1 MVTWV
6 RWGSGIRRTARR
18 GGVDP
23 FSALE
28 VQFALSRLD
37 REITRLLQ
45 GEDASRRFAQGHH
58 LRAAVLAY
66 EQLLVEACRLA
77 EVPSLPEAGGLRRVM
92 AEAELQARGWAW

>member
-1 MVTWV
+1 MVAWV
-6 RWGSGIRRTARR
+6 RWGSGIRRTVRR

-28 VQFALSRLD
+28 VQLALSRLD

-45 GEDASRRFAQGHH
+45 DEEASHRFAQGHH

-77 EVPSLPEAGGLRRVM
+77 EVPSLPEGRGLRRVM
-92 AEAELQARGWAW
+92 AEAELRTRGWTW